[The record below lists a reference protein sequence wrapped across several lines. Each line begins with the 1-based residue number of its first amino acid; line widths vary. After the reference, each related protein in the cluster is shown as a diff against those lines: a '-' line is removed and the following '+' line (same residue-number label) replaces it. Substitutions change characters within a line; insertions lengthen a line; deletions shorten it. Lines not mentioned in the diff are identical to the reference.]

1 MKLLLISSQGQPLL
15 AVRQLADRLRA
26 GGMEVAVG
34 GCAGADLPVDPHSLL
49 SGDLARRVQGVGL
62 LVAPAQVPALLQTYR
77 LACRLA
83 GVPGAP
89 VFSGPCEPLSGD
101 RLASDLLHRLE
112 VDLICLHGPGEE
124 EEALDLLRGTRFA
137 AKPLVQLG
145 LWSRPAPASHHD
157 RAGTAVFLEQQG
169 LPDDPA
175 GQEPLL
181 RLLARLAAAS
191 PSWKLLIQ
199 PTPASGGPD
208 AGAAGPGLGDLIRQQ
223 PRRRW
228 PPNLLALDP
237 AEVETTVARAEV
249 CLTISSPWIFHAL
262 AQGSRALVMGD
273 YGIRARANLPLF
285 FGSGLIHQF
294 SALASL
300 DRLPRPGRPRRRWL
314 VRQGWEIAD
323 PALPLRHALSTPV
336 RP

>member
-1 MKLLLISSQGQPLL
+1 PAGRGRPPPPPP
-15 AVRQLADRLRA
+15 RA
-26 GGMEVAVG
+26 PRGR
-34 GCAGADLPVDPHSLL
+34 P
-49 SGDLARRVQGVGL
+49 
-62 LVAPAQVPALLQTYR
+62 
-77 LACRLA
+77 
-83 GVPGAP
+83 PGA
-89 VFSGPCEPLSGD
+89 
-101 RLASDLLHRLE
+101 A
-112 VDLICLHGPGEE
+112 
-124 EEALDLLRGTRFA
+124 
-137 AKPLVQLG
+137 
-145 LWSRPAPASHHD
+145 
-157 RAGTAVFLEQQG
+157 
-169 LPDDPA
+169 
-175 GQEPLL
+175 
-181 RLLARLAAAS
+181 
-191 PSWKLLIQ
+191 
-199 PTPASGGPD
+199 
-208 AGAAGPGLGDLIRQQ
+208 GLGDLIRQQ

-294 SALASL
+294 SALARL

-323 PALPLRHALSTPV
+323 PTLPLRHALSTLV